1 MSNKSILNI
10 LKETNDIEDGTQ
22 RASFLRLHMRPTIKK
37 ILACFHNPAIEFEK
51 FDLKYST
58 KYNLPGISDS
68 SVENEAKRLYIFEKK
83 FLMDKK
89 RKDLRLTQIL
99 EGFYKD
105 EAELLYDYMLK
116 KINPYK
122 NINKVFI
129 RNNFPEILIETLTMR
144 K

>member
-10 LKETNDIEDGTQ
+10 LKETNEIEDATQ

-51 FDLKYST
+51 FDVKYSSR
-58 KYNLPGISDS
+58 YNLPGISDS

-83 FLMDKK
+83 FVMDKK